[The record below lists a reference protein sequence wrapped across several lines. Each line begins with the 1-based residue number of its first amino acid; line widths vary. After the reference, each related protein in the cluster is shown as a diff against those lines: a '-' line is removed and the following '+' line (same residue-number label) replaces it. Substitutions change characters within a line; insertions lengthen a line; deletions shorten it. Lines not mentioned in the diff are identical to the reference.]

1 MIRIVKSHHPM
12 SGMQN
17 ITLYET
23 TNEMS
28 MISYQRGVPPEII
41 KEFYMKLFIMYST
54 FSYHILPIMISRIFP
69 ESHSFFVVLH
79 QERKRSDCILVI
91 GERERELET

>member
-28 MISYQRGVPPEII
+28 IISYQRGVTPEII
-41 KEFYMKLFIMYST
+41 KEFYKKLVIIYST
-54 FSYHILPIMISRIFP
+54 FSYHILPIMISRTSP
-69 ESHSFFVVLH
+69 ESHSSAVLH
-79 QERKRSDCILVI
+79 QSGRR
-91 GERERELET
+91 REKEGQGCLYFGHW

>member
-41 KEFYMKLFIMYST
+41 KEFYKKLSIIYST
-54 FSYHILPIMISRIFP
+54 FSYHILPIMISRISP
-69 ESHSFFVVLH
+69 ESHSFFAVLH
-79 QERKRSDCILVI
+79 QSGTR
-91 GERERELET
+91 REKEGFLYFGHW